1 MGLLDLLK
9 RNTEDEG
16 DEDQEES
23 REEGLGGGLL
33 SRIRG
38 MGDSAGEVL
47 GRVLKKN
54 ADDIEDDED
63 DETVSNP
70 TLPGGA
76 REEDSVAAA
85 PATASTSEA
94 AGPASPPSPEPS
106 VAGLAGIDLTGEGPT
121 QTSKEGSGEKPGGAP
136 DRVDL
141 SLNQEAS
148 DQGDSLGLGDLFAKK
163 PEIDQNLRDLAE
175 SQESVSV
182 QELAEELRAF
192 LARLEGRTPEE
203 GI

>member
-1 MGLLDLLK
+1 MMK
-9 RNTEDEG
+9 P
-16 DEDQEES
+16 S
-23 REEGLGGGLL
+23 P
-33 SRIRG
+33 
-38 MGDSAGEVL
+38 
-47 GRVLKKN
+47 
-54 ADDIEDDED
+54 
-63 DETVSNP
+63 NP

-85 PATASTSEA
+85 PATASASEA

-148 DQGDSLGLGDLFAKK
+148 DQGDSLGLGGFVCQKAGDR
-163 PEIDQNLRDLAE
+163 PEPQGLGR
-175 SQESVSV
+175 VSGKRSGP
-182 QELAEELRAF
+182 ELAEELRAF
-192 LARLEGRTPEE
+192 RARLEGRTPEE